1 MEPGENPAC
10 ATQVQRSQRLWT
22 EGSAQESRLDE
33 AERIINENGRAPHDE
48 HIVLNDGRVLR
59 TADEV
64 REWVR
69 SMAVAAADGDAV

>member
-1 MEPGENPAC
+1 MVMAGLR
-10 ATQVQRSQRLWT
+10 T
-22 EGSAQESRLDE
+22 LDE
-33 AERIINENGRAPHDE
+33 AERIINANGRSPHDE

-69 SMAVAAADGDAV
+69 SMAVAAADGDAG

>member
-1 MEPGENPAC
+1 MA
-10 ATQVQRSQRLWT
+10 RLRT
-22 EGSAQESRLDE
+22 LDE
-33 AERIINENGRAPHDE
+33 AERIINTNGRSPHDE